1 MIFSKT
7 QVSQYQVACAVGE
20 VSNGKLVTNLSAL
33 CGSSKINK
41 WAKYKPVRYNFTA
54 NRPTYWWKA
63 VDGMCGLSV
72 ATYQV
77 SQMSSV
83 MTAIENGITWE
94 YLPPRGGTAEP
105 YRLNDFAGY
114 NTDAMFPL
122 HEPIIPGTIYATSGT
137 MQVNTDW
144 EANAD
149 DTVLNIT
156 DISDFSNYYF
166 GALMKMV
173 GTSSY
178 VWMTS
183 SSKISADQAI
193 SVDLPLAWTTAG
205 YSYDIYCFLCSA
217 SKTSTEAGDP
227 VGTIVPLPFPVKRFK
242 IQRSA
247 YQTYVYAQQTASG
260 SSVVSYM
267 ASVKNTGTSSS
278 SFNTTVSVI
287 FMRRLDDTV
296 VYTDKRYV
304 SFKLTAGQT
313 YTIIDNA
320 TVDLAD
326 KPGFTGVNW
335 LNQDFKV
342 MFVSENDYL
351 NYGEFDIDMAS
362 D

>member
-63 VDGMCGLSV
+63 VDGMCGLSI

-83 MTAIENGITWE
+83 MTAIENGVTWE

-122 HEPIIPGTIYATSGT
+122 HEPVIPGTIYATSGT

-166 GALMKMV
+166 GALMKKV

-183 SSKISADQAI
+183 SSVISAGQAI
-193 SVDLPLAWTTAG
+193 SVDLPLTWTTAG
-205 YSYDIYCFLCSA
+205 YSYNIYCFLCSA
-217 SKTSTEAGDP
+217 KKASAEESDP
-227 VGTIVPLPFPVKRFK
+227 SGTVIPLPFPVKRFK
-242 IQRSA
+242 IQTSA
-247 YQTYVYAQQTASG
+247 YQTYVYAQQTESG
-260 SSVVSYM
+260 SSVVSYT
-267 ASVKNTGTSSS
+267 ASIKNTGSSS
-278 SFNTTVSVI
+278 GTFNTTVSVI
-287 FMRRLDDTV
+287 FTRRSDDTV
-296 VYTDKRYV
+296 VYADKRSV
-304 SFKLTAGQT
+304 SFTLTAGQT

-320 TVDLAD
+320 TVDLAG
-326 KPGFTGVNW
+326 KPGFTGANW

-342 MFVSENDYL
+342 QFVSENDYL